1 MRRVTR
7 LCHDRRMS
15 SAGEDP
21 QIGPLDVDAASLGGA
36 GESLDSL
43 LAELDVELDAASASD
58 APVDGWRVLRR
69 AESGAVTIGAPAEP
83 SAKTWRIAHIEV
95 DQSGTRATTTSVH
108 LDVFPVRRSPAERAE
123 GLALRWPTL
132 SRSQA
137 ANDVFVIDVVNA
149 GETQWQ
155 PDGDPFHV
163 VGVFARPGSEIPGV
177 SFGFFGSQALAPVPL
192 DPGDYARVRISITE
206 SQWRDLE
213 PGLYELHAM
222 LVMLPV
228 HTDAPLAVDVTQ
240 EQIDRHKAQHRGR
253 MPHAEAESLR
263 RQLKH
268 LQSIIEGSRHVE
280 EIARLVAEAATDDEI
295 TTAVRRLLPDDD
307 AASSVVN
314 TPLSQFS
321 KQSIQRLQ
329 EQVVHLEQ
337 RLAELPTP

>member
-1 MRRVTR
+1 
-7 LCHDRRMS
+7 MS

-43 LAELDVELDAASASD
+43 LAALGVELDAASASD
-58 APVDGWRVLRR
+58 APADGWRVLRR

-83 SAKTWRIAHIEV
+83 SAKTWRIAHIEA

-108 LDVFPVRRSPAERAE
+108 PDVFPVRRSPAERAE

-213 PGLYELHAM
+213 PGQYELHAM
-222 LVMLPV
+222 VVMLPV
-228 HTDAPLAVDVTQ
+228 RTDTPLTVDVTQ
-240 EQIDRHKAQHRGR
+240 EQIDRHRSQHRER
-253 MPHAEAESLR
+253 MSIGAAESLHR
-263 RQLKH
+263 RLQY
-268 LQSIIEGSRHVE
+268 LQSIIAGSQHVE
-280 EIARLVAEAATDDEI
+280 EIARIVADAETDDEI
-295 TTAVRRLLPDDD
+295 TAAVRRLLPDDED
-307 AASSVVN
+307 AASAVVD

-321 KQSIQRLQ
+321 KQSVQRLR
-329 EQVVHLEQ
+329 EQAADVEQ
-337 RLAELPTP
+337 QLARASTGDAD